1 MYIGYTP
8 EQEAL
13 RDRLRVY
20 FDELM
25 TPELREECERDREG
39 GGPLFREAMKQMG
52 RDGWLGIGWPVE
64 FGGQN
69 RSAIEQFI
77 FGNEVRRTGFP
88 LPFLTLDTV
97 GPTIA
102 RFGSEEQKQFFV
114 PKILAGEIFFA
125 IGYSEPSAGTDL
137 AALTTRADR
146 QGDEWVINGQKVFTS
161 YADYA
166 DYIWLAARTDP
177 EARKH
182 AGISIFLVPTTAPG
196 YSFSLIRTMSEMD
209 TYATYYEDVRLP
221 ASGLVGPENG
231 GWGLMTNQL
240 NRERVGIADSGPE
253 EDLYRRIIDYA
264 RERRLADGT
273 RLIDR
278 PRVRQNLGRVRAG
291 LEANRLIRWKQAW
304 ATAND
309 QLDPAG
315 ASAAKVYGSEFSI
328 EAIRLLGEIAGQA
341 GNIRAGSPEAVL
353 QGQLEQ
359 AYRTASLAAFGG
371 GTNEIQRD
379 LISTVGLEM
388 PRASR

>member
-1 MYIGYTP
+1 VYIGYTP

-13 RDRLRVY
+13 CGELQAY
-20 FDELM
+20 FDTLM
-25 TPELREECERDREG
+25 TPHLREECAGSGEG

-77 FGNEVRRTGFP
+77 FGNEVRRAGFP
-88 LPFLTLDTV
+88 FPFLTLDTV

-102 RFGSEEQKQFFV
+102 RFGTEEQKQFFV
-114 PKILAGEIFFA
+114 PKILAGEIFFS

-137 AALTTRADR
+137 ASLVTRADR
-146 QGDEWVINGQKVFTS
+146 DGEDWIINGQKVFTS
-161 YADYA
+161 FADQADYV
-166 DYIWLAARTDP
+166 WLAVRTDP
-177 EARKH
+177 DARKH
-182 AGISIFLVPTTAPG
+182 AGISMFLVPTTAPG
-196 YSFSLIRTMSEMD
+196 YSYSPIRTMSQLD
-209 TYATYYEDVRLP
+209 TYTTFYEDVRVP
-221 ASGLVGPENG
+221 ASAMVGPENG

-253 EDLYRRIIDYA
+253 EDLYGLIIDYA
-264 RERRLADGT
+264 RNKRLADGT
-273 RLIDR
+273 LLIDR

-304 ATAND
+304 ATQND

-328 EAIRLLGEIAGQA
+328 EAIRLLGEIAGEA
-341 GNIRAGSPEAVL
+341 GAIRAGSPEAAL
-353 QGQLEQ
+353 EGQLEL

-379 LISTVGLEM
+379 LISAVGLQM